1 VALTGRAGIVTGAAS
16 GIGRASAQAFAAAGA
31 AVVVS
36 DLQARREGGEE
47 TVALIEDAGGVAAFH
62 ACDVTSAA
70 DQQALVEHALAR
82 HGRLDFAH
90 NNAGI
95 DHAAETHELE
105 EADFDRV
112 IAVDL
117 KGVWLGM
124 KHQLRA
130 MLERGGGAIVN
141 TSSLAGLVSVP
152 GLGAYSAAKHGVLGL
167 TKAAAL
173 EYADRGVR
181 VNAVCPAAVRTPI
194 TEALPDE
201 IRLALPQ
208 TQAIKRYAEPEEIGA
223 VVVWLCSDAASFVTG
238 VAMPVDGGALA
249 M

>member
-1 VALTGRAGIVTGAAS
+1 MQGRAGLVTGAAG
-16 GIGRASAQAFAAAGA
+16 GIGRGSAQAFAAAGA

-47 TVALIEDAGGVAAFH
+47 AVALIEREGGTACFH
-62 ACDVTSAA
+62 PCDVTRA
-70 DQQALVEHALAR
+70 DDHGALVEHVLAR

-130 MLERGGGAIVN
+130 MLDGGSGAIVN

-173 EYADRGVR
+173 EYAERGIR
-181 VNAVCPAAVRTPI
+181 VNALCPAAVRTPI
-194 TEALPDE
+194 TDALPEE
-201 IRLALPQ
+201 IRRMLPQ
-208 TQAIKRYAEPEEIGA
+208 MQAIKRFAEPGEIGA
-223 VVVWLCSDAASFVTG
+223 VAVWLCSDASSFVTG